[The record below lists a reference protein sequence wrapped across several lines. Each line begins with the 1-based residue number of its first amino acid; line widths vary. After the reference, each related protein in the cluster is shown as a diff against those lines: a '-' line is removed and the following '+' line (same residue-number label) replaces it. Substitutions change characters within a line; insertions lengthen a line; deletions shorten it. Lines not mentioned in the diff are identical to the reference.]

1 MLTEKNN
8 IDVNEENNCPNPEIP
23 EVAAKKNSK
32 SRFKIFFAGILAVFM
47 VIVIALSSATVQNSL
62 IKSLVSKDL
71 YLRYTIFNALNGDSA
86 NLMGVFENG
95 RKLISP
101 EQILNGEIKV
111 NLSDGLGLLLKD
123 ANLNEIKEITDDVKT
138 VKLGLSNKK
147 EDGKLDT
154 VINVNANDTDILN
167 LKSRYDRKNKVF
179 YIGSSDKNEIFL
191 ERDVTT
197 ESVVHFLQDKEKC
210 DEILA
215 SLPKDS
221 KLFSVIKSYI
231 KCVLNEKL
239 TVSEKEDTIFAD
251 GLSQN
256 ATLLSVAID
265 EELLLSTAQNVIS
278 KLKTDKNVKEIILNI
293 SNTKAVQDKNLYD
306 KFISQIERIEE
317 EIKKEGFFESLEG
330 TLNLWVGSKGEIVGV
345 SFKNDNIS
353 ITNTKVKKLGKFAV
367 SYEVKKDGES
377 VKFIGN
383 GKENDNFVSGDFT
396 LKHNELPLL
405 TVNCDELDLVR
416 LKTGIIKG
424 EVTLGFTDNLKPV
437 LNISDKEEFSLKD
450 LSVSIKSK
458 KASLE
463 KTDAK
468 IEVTYKKKSCIG
480 INLEAK
486 KIKAQKVNIKNT
498 ITANTKEG
506 ILKWW
511 KSVFEEDLSDNLK
524 KAGISKKTIEKIGNM
539 FSLN

>member
-468 IEVTYKKKSCIG
+468 IEAAYKKKSCIG
-480 INLEAK
+480 VNLEAK